1 MAKPQRILA
10 LLGALAIVA
19 GCTSGPGSTAA
30 TSPGSTPGGASA
42 VPGSSQETGTLPTPE
57 TTDIKLAITV
67 IEPSQFAPVLAD
79 LAGIYEKNGLN
90 VEYTAFE
97 GDGKGM
103 QALQSGQVDVGFGG
117 LTLSLQSQRTDV
129 PVVTTMVNAS
139 ILADLLMSTADV
151 KTADDLRGKCVA
163 VSTYGGTSHGAVIL
177 ALEALGLTPDDV
189 VITEVGGQSA
199 RIAALQGGACAAAPI
214 DANQRAE
221 MEKLGLN
228 TLVDLK
234 AEALPYGRTGMRV
247 TEEWLAENPNT
258 AIVFAA
264 SVLEAQNLFWTDPE
278 LVAEKFA
285 EYTQEP
291 DVTKVMPLIEDF
303 QDVGNRAMTWD
314 DAVFENPTKVLGTVS
329 PEILDIPVA
338 EAYDRSILDYLIESG
353 YYEKLGVP
361 TE

>member
-1 MAKPQRILA
+1 MAKPQRVLT

-19 GCTSGPGSTAA
+19 ACTSGPGGTPG
-30 TSPGSTPGGASA
+30 TSPGSTPGGASGA
-42 VPGSSQETGTLPTPE
+42 PEASQEAATLPKPE
-57 TTDIKLAITV
+57 MTDLTLGVTV

-79 LAGIYEKNGLN
+79 LAGIYEKNGLK

-103 QALQSGQVDVGFGG
+103 QALQAGQVDIGFGG

-139 ILADLLMSTADV
+139 MLADLLMSTADV
-151 KTADDLRGKCVA
+151 KTADDLRDKCVA

-177 ALEALGLTPDDV
+177 ALEELGLKPDDV

-214 DANQRAE
+214 DANRRVE
-221 MEKLGLN
+221 MEGLGLN

-234 AEALPYGRTGMRV
+234 AAALPYGRTGMRV
-247 TEEWLAENPNT
+247 TEEWLAKNPNT

-285 EYTQEP
+285 EYTQEA
-291 DVTKVMPLIEDF
+291 DVTKVMPLIVDF
-303 QDVGNRAMTWD
+303 QDVGNRPMTWD
-314 DAVFENPTKVLGTVS
+314 DAVFENPTRVLGTVS

-338 EAYDRSILDYLIESG
+338 EAYDRSILDYLLESG